1 MARSKTAYL
10 TCRISRPAHPQNV
23 TQASSAGEEDERL
36 VQGAHGE
43 ANVAEGE
50 VCSLERDLSDCVSD
64 GSLKKSDPRSVEPIL
79 AESGL
84 GILGGV
90 LGGVLGDESEVPWLD
105 G

>member
-1 MARSKTAYL
+1 MARSKTASL
-10 TCRISRPAHPQNV
+10 LCRISRPAHPRNV

-50 VCSLERDLSDCVSD
+50 VGAFEREVSDCVLD
-64 GSLKKSDPRSVEPIL
+64 GSLKKSDPRNVEPIL

-90 LGGVLGDESEVPWLD
+90 LGDESEVPWLD